1 MQRQGATSTKVIISC
16 MLYWWFIRRGFLF
29 KWVLFSELSLNMGS
43 ISVLT
48 LCGKRKM
55 SVIRVSLV
63 SKVSCKMLFDTGLM
77 FLRLLYCA

>member
-1 MQRQGATSTKVIISC
+1 MQRQGASSTKVIISC
-16 MLYWWFIRRGFLF
+16 MLYWWFTSKGFLF
-29 KWVLFSELSLNMGS
+29 IWVLFSELSLNMVS

-63 SKVSCKMLFDTGLM
+63 SKVSSKMVFDTGLM